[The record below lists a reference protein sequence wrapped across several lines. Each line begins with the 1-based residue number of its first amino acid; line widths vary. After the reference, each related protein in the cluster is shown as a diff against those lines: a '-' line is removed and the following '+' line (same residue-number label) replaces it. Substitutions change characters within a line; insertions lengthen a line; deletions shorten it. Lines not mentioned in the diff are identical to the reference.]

1 MLLRFREN
9 FVCTS
14 VAENVVNRAMVLLA
28 GNVTVSVGSCRVR
41 KFDRSRFIQEVSTA
55 HLTVE
60 FWHRTGPG
68 AQSLTS
74 V

>member
-14 VAENVVNRAMVLLA
+14 VAENVVNRAVVFA

-41 KFDRSRFIQEVSTA
+41 KFDRSRFIQEVSTS

-60 FWHRTGPG
+60 FRNRTGPG
-68 AQSLTS
+68 A
-74 V
+74 